1 MWVVYIIQQS
11 FSKEIYVGVT
21 SDLTRRMEEHNSH
34 RKGSYTRRKNEYEWV
49 LVYAEAYRDKQD
61 AYVREFRLKQRGR
74 AKQEV
79 LKRAARSLL
88 P

>member
-1 MWVVYIIQQS
+1 MWAVYIIQQS
-11 FSKEIYVGVT
+11 ISKELYVGVT
-21 SDLTRRMEEHNSH
+21 SDLKQRIDEHNAHHKSAC
-34 RKGSYTRRKNEYEWV
+34 TRRKNRGEWI

-61 AYVREFRLKQRGR
+61 AYTREFRLKERGR

-79 LKRAARSLL
+79 LKRAERGLL